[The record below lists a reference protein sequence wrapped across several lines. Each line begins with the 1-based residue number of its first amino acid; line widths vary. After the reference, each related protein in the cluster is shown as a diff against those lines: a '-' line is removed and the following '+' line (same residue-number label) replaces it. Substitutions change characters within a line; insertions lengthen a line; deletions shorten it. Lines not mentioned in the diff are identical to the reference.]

1 MAEAK
6 LNLYNELGALVQTGA
21 SPLAIP
27 VESGVT
33 YTGYSLTHLNYDGTK
48 ESNKVVVPDF
58 TDTTTTTTT
67 VAPTTTTTTVNP

>member
-6 LNLYNELGALVQTGA
+6 FNLYNELGALVQTGA

-48 ESNKVVVPDF
+48 ESAKVVVPDF
-58 TDTTTTTTT
+58 NGNATP
-67 VAPTTTTTTVNP
+67 VAPTTTTTTVVGH